1 MLKHCRETDQHL
13 GADPLR
19 FIPTQAREYLVNSKC
34 RCCWNVGTCEWKVHN
49 EKIYVYIY
57 LIFVVFLEKYLHEV
71 CFVWIKEQV
80 REKSSRNGSQM
91 KAECLLQNTYT
102 KQNKNVLKK
111 KKNQKKIKHF
121 HHVIFRKHFVRIR
134 VLLFKWQDSCTYA
147 DHCYINQSLTNS
159 FNLSC
164 CLEGGI
170 VAQMVSC
177 ANFIWVPL
185 VEQELLTF
193 PEHMSSSQSEA
204 RMACVGHVCEQIG
217 TKWAIFIENLP

>member
-13 GADPLR
+13 GAEPLQ
-19 FIPTQAREYLVNSKC
+19 FIPTQGREYLVNSKC
-34 RCCWNVGTCEWKVHN
+34 RWCWSVATCEWKVHN
-49 EKIYVYIY
+49 EKIYVYIFDFCRFSWEIPAWS
-57 LIFVVFLEKYLHEV
+57 LLRLNKATR
-71 CFVWIKEQV
+71 K
-80 REKSSRNGSQM
+80 KNSRNGSQM

-111 KKNQKKIKHF
+111 KIKQF

-134 VLLFKWQDSCTYA
+134 VLLFKWQDSCTYR
-147 DHCYINQSLTNS
+147 DPCYIKESLINS
-159 FNLSC
+159 LNLSC

-193 PEHMSSSQSEA
+193 PEHMSSSLFCGVRVS
-204 RMACVGHVCEQIG
+204 V
-217 TKWAIFIENLP
+217 